1 MRSNFDQGDEKLQSD
16 LDPSPKVDVKISN
29 LINEINDFA
38 VGVLRAEIKSSEEMI
53 GCKRL
58 LQQVHNGNVKKLP
71 SPKRN
76 TYHGQRRVG
85 DPSKVPEG
93 EGDAPTAEATQ
104 GVMNLYLFKA
114 MFPVGTMNYSWNQYL
129 GYCEKDLSSFPV
141 RQRCMD
147 SKRMTVASTG
157 PLKCWLWK
165 YVVTNADVDKGYA
178 LWCLKLI
185 TQIYYVC

>member
-71 SPKRN
+71 SPEIILTMVRGELAIQVRCRKMKVTHQLQKQHRCYESLPVQGN
-76 TYHGQRRVG
+76 VSSGNQELFLEPISRVLR
-85 DPSKVPEG
+85 K
-93 EGDAPTAEATQ
+93 
-104 GVMNLYLFKA
+104 
-114 MFPVGTMNYSWNQYL
+114 
-129 GYCEKDLSSFPV
+129 
-141 RQRCMD
+141 
-147 SKRMTVASTG
+147 
-157 PLKCWLWK
+157 
-165 YVVTNADVDKGYA
+165 
-178 LWCLKLI
+178 
-185 TQIYYVC
+185 